1 MPFRAVS
8 NSLKK
13 ASVDPAFKSLLL
25 TRRAEAAAAIDLTLE
40 PSEVL
45 MLQSATVDQLK
56 AVIAR
61 TNVPQ
66 EHRRAFL
73 GQAAVAMLA
82 APGTM
87 TLLPGCNT
95 TGTNPDRPPKK
106 SSTEAGPTR
115 GTRPDT
121 PPSPPQGIRPDIPP
135 EATKGIRPDRPS
147 SPGLK
152 DTKDE

>member
-1 MPFRAVS
+1 MKENAIPPGLEVL
-8 NSLKK
+8 LKK

-82 APGTM
+82 AV
-87 TLLPGCNT
+87 
-95 TGTNPDRPPKK
+95 
-106 SSTEAGPTR
+106 GP
-115 GTRPDT
+115 
-121 PPSPPQGIRPDIPP
+121 
-135 EATKGIRPDRPS
+135 
-147 SPGLK
+147 
-152 DTKDE
+152 